1 MHPSVPRPRA
11 LVALVAL
18 LAAGTGFGLLRPE
31 PPVAELHMSG
41 HTMGTTYSVKYRPVH
56 DTPSL
61 KAMHTEVD
69 ALLAEIN
76 HTMSTYDSESELSRF
91 NRLRSTDWVSASA
104 SLRDVLKA
112 AMEIGAQSEGAF
124 DITVGPLVNLWGF
137 GPEIHPDRI
146 PHEADI
152 AAARIHS
159 GLDKFTLSNHQPAIR
174 KHHPDVFLDLSGIAK
189 GYGVDRV
196 AELLSTHG
204 IDHYMVEIGG
214 EIRVRGHKEHETP
227 WRIAIEKPLSG
238 ERSVHTMLALSDIAL
253 ATSGNYR
260 NFFEID
266 GRRFSHTIDPT
277 TGWPIDHHLVSVT
290 VLADTS
296 MRADAWATAFQVLGP
311 ERGMAI
317 AERLHLPVLFVIEHD
332 GRFEER
338 VCCGFQRYRY
348 RKQELS

>member
-1 MHPSVPRPRA
+1 MPPAIARPRA
-11 LVALVAL
+11 LVALIVL
-18 LAAGTGFGLLRPE
+18 LTAGTGFSLLRPE
-31 PPVAELHMSG
+31 PPPAELHMSG
-41 HTMGTTYSVKYRPVH
+41 RTMGTTYNVKYRP
-56 DTPSL
+56 TPNTPTVKDL
-61 KAMHTEVD
+61 QIEVD

-76 HTMSTYDSESELSRF
+76 HTMSTYDPESELSRF
-91 NRLRSTDWVSASA
+91 NRLRTTDWVPASA
-104 SLRDVLKA
+104 SLRAVLKA
-112 AMEIGAQSEGAF
+112 ALEIGAQSEGAF

-137 GPEIHPDRI
+137 GPEVHPDRV
-146 PHEADI
+146 PPERDI
-152 AAARIHS
+152 AAARARS
-159 GLDKFTLSNHQPAIR
+159 GLDKITLSDTLSAIR
-174 KHHPDVFLDLSGIAK
+174 KRRPDVFLDLSGIAK

-196 AELLSTHG
+196 AERMTAHG

-214 EIRVRGHKEHETP
+214 EIRVRGLKERETP

-260 NFFEID
+260 NFFEIA
-266 GRRFSHTIDPT
+266 GRRYSHTIDPT
-277 TGWPIDHHLVSVT
+277 TGWPIDNHLVSVT

-317 AERLHLPVLFVIEHD
+317 AERINLPVLFVIERD
-332 GRFEER
+332 GQFEER
-338 VCCGFQRYRY
+338 ICCAFQRY

>member
-1 MHPSVPRPRA
+1 MPPAIARPRA
-11 LVALVAL
+11 LVALIVL
-18 LAAGTGFGLLRPE
+18 LAAGTGFSLLRPE
-31 PPVAELHMSG
+31 PPPAELHMSG
-41 HTMGTTYSVKYRPVH
+41 RTMGTTYNVKYRP
-56 DTPSL
+56 TPNTPTVKDL
-61 KAMHTEVD
+61 QIEVD

-76 HTMSTYDSESELSRF
+76 HTMSTYDPESELSRF
-91 NRLRSTDWVSASA
+91 NRLRTTDWVPASA
-104 SLRDVLKA
+104 SLRAVLKA
-112 AMEIGAQSEGAF
+112 ALEIGAQSEGAF

-137 GPEIHPDRI
+137 GPEVHPDRV
-146 PHEADI
+146 PPERDI
-152 AAARIHS
+152 AAARARS
-159 GLDKFTLSNHQPAIR
+159 GLDKITLSDTQSAIR
-174 KHHPDVFLDLSGIAK
+174 KRRPDVFLDLSGIAK

-196 AELLSTHG
+196 AELMTAHG

-214 EIRVRGHKEHETP
+214 EIRVRGLKERETP

-260 NFFEID
+260 NFFEIA
-266 GRRFSHTIDPT
+266 GRRYSHTIDPT
-277 TGWPIDHHLVSVT
+277 TGWPIDNHLVSVT

-317 AERLHLPVLFVIEHD
+317 AERINLPVLFVIERD
-332 GRFEER
+332 GQFEER
-338 VCCGFQRYRY
+338 VCCAFQRY

>member
-1 MHPSVPRPRA
+1 MHPSVPRLRA

-18 LAAGTGFGLLRPE
+18 LAAGVGFSFLRPD

-41 HTMGTTYSVKYRPVH
+41 RTMGTTYSVKYRPAP

-61 KAMHTEVD
+61 MAMQIEVD

-76 HTMSTYDSESELSRF
+76 HTMSTYDPESELSRF
-91 NRLRSTDWVSASA
+91 NRLRTTDWVPASA
-104 SLRDVLKA
+104 SLRAVLNA
-112 AMEIGAQSEGAF
+112 ALEIGTQSEGAF
-124 DITVGPLVNLWGF
+124 DVTVGPLVNLWGF

-146 PHEADI
+146 PIETDI
-152 AAARIHS
+152 AAARTRS
-159 GLDKFTLSNHQPAIR
+159 GLDKITLSATQSAIR
-174 KHHPDVFLDLSGIAK
+174 KHRPDIFLDLSGIAK

-196 AELLSTHG
+196 AELMTTHG
-204 IDHYMVEIGG
+204 IEHYMVEIGG
-214 EIRVRGHKEHETP
+214 EIRVRGYKEHETP

-238 ERSVHTMLALSDIAL
+238 ERSVQMMLALSNIAL

-260 NFFEID
+260 NFFDID
-266 GRRFSHTIDPT
+266 GRRYSHTIDPT
-277 TGWPIDHHLVSVT
+277 TGRPVDHHLVSVT
-290 VLADTS
+290 VLAETS

-332 GRFEER
+332 GQFEER
-338 VCCGFQRYRY
+338 VCCGFQRYR
-348 RKQELS
+348 KQELS

>member
-11 LVALVAL
+11 LVALVVL
-18 LAAGTGFGLLRPE
+18 LAAGVGFSLLRPE
-31 PPVAELHMSG
+31 APVAKLHMSG
-41 HTMGTTYSVKYRPVH
+41 RTMGTTYNVKYRPTQ

-61 KAMHTEVD
+61 QAMQIEVD

-76 HTMSTYDSESELSRF
+76 HTMSTYDPESELSRF
-91 NRLRSTDWVSASA
+91 NRLRTTDWVPASA
-104 SLRDVLKA
+104 SLRDVLNA

-137 GPEIHPDRI
+137 GPEVHPDRI
-146 PHEADI
+146 PLETDI
-152 AAARIHS
+152 AAARTRS
-159 GLDKFTLSNHQPAIR
+159 GLDKVSVRETPQAIR
-174 KHHPDVFLDLSGIAK
+174 KHRPDVFLDLSGIAK

-196 AELLSTHG
+196 AELMTAHG

-214 EIRVRGHKEHETP
+214 EIRVGGHKEHETP

-266 GRRFSHTIDPT
+266 GRRFSHTINPT
-277 TGWPIDHHLVSVT
+277 TGWPVDHHLVSVT

-332 GRFEER
+332 GQFEER
-338 VCCGFQRYRY
+338 VCCGFQRYR
-348 RKQELS
+348 KQELS

>member
-11 LVALVAL
+11 LMALVVL
-18 LAAGTGFGLLRPE
+18 LAAGTGFGLLRSD
-31 PPVAELHMSG
+31 PPVAELHLSG
-41 HTMGTTYSVKYRPVH
+41 RTMGTTYSVKYRQVP
-56 DTPSL
+56 DTPS
-61 KAMHTEVD
+61 KETMQIEVD

-76 HTMSTYDSESELSRF
+76 RTMSTYDPESELSRF
-91 NRLRSTDWVSASA
+91 NRLRTTDWVSTSA
-104 SLRDVLKA
+104 SLREVLNA

-146 PHEADI
+146 PLETDII
-152 AAARIHS
+152 AARARS
-159 GLDKFTLSNHQPAIR
+159 GLDKITLSATQSAVR
-174 KHHPDVFLDLSGIAK
+174 KHRPDVFLDLSGIAK

-196 AELLSTHG
+196 AELMTAHG

-214 EIRVRGHKEHETP
+214 EIRVRGLKGHETP

-266 GRRFSHTIDPT
+266 GRRYSHTIDPT
-277 TGWPIDHHLVSVT
+277 TGRPVDHHLVSVT
-290 VLADTS
+290 VLAQTS
-296 MRADAWATAFQVLGP
+296 MSADAWATAFQVLGP

-317 AERLHLPVLFVIEHD
+317 AERLQLPVLFVIEHD
-332 GRFEER
+332 GQFEER
-338 VCCGFQRYRY
+338 VCCGFQRYR
-348 RKQELS
+348 KQELS